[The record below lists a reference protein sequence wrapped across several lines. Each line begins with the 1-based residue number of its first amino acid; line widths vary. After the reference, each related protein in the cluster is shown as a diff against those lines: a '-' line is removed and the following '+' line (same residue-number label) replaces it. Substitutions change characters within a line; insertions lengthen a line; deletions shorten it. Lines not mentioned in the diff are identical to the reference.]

1 MKLQVAADW
10 VEAPLKAFV
19 TEARAEIAVLLH
31 SSGQVLGQYGFARS
45 VDVVTACAL
54 GAAIHASSGE
64 LGKLVEGKPFHGLH
78 YAGQTKQI
86 FLGPVKTEESMLL
99 LLTVFDEESSLGLIQ
114 IFFKEFATQV
124 AKVAPK
130 LGGAEKA
137 LATDFEAELNKNL
150 AAMFGRG

>member
-19 TEARAEIAVLLH
+19 NDARAEIAVLLH
-31 SSGQVLGQYGFARS
+31 TSGQVLGQYGFARS

-54 GAAIHASSGE
+54 GAAIHASSAE
-64 LGKLVEGKPFHGLH
+64 LGRMIDGKPFHGLH
-78 YAGQTKQI
+78 YAGEEKQI
-86 FLGPVKTEESMLL
+86 FLAPVPTESAMLL
-99 LLTVFDEESSLGLIQ
+99 LLTVFDEESSLGLVQ
-114 IFFKEFATQV
+114 LFFKDFAGAV
-124 AKVAPK
+124 KKAAPV

>member
-31 SSGQVLGQYGFARS
+31 STGQVLGQYGFARS

-64 LGKLVEGKPFHGLH
+64 LGRLVEGKPFHALH
-78 YAGQTKQI
+78 YAGQAKQI
-86 FLGPVKTEESMLL
+86 FLGPVQTEGGVLL

-114 IFFKEFATQV
+114 IFFKEFSATV

-130 LGGAEKA
+130 FGGAEKA

-150 AAMFGRG
+150 SAMFGRG

>member
-19 TEARAEIAVLLH
+19 NEARAEVAVLLH

-54 GAAIHASSGE
+54 GAAIHASAGE
-64 LGKLVEGKPFHGLH
+64 LGKMIDGKPFHGLH
-78 YAGQTKQI
+78 YAGKAKQI
-86 FLGPVKTEESMLL
+86 YLAPVQTDGSVLL
-99 LLTVFDEESSLGLIQ
+99 LLTVFDEESSLGLVQ
-114 IFFKEFATQV
+114 IFFKEFAATV
-124 AKVAPK
+124 SKVAPK
-130 LGGAEKA
+130 LGGSEKA

>member
-1 MKLQVAADW
+1 
-10 VEAPLKAFV
+10 
-19 TEARAEIAVLLH
+19 
-31 SSGQVLGQYGFARS
+31 VLGQYGFARS

-54 GAAIHASSGE
+54 GAAIHASSGA
-64 LGKLVEGKPFHGLH
+64 LGKLIEGKPFNGMH

-86 FLGPVKTEESMLL
+86 FLAPVQTDGSVLL
-99 LLTVFDEESSLGLIQ
+99 LLTVFDQESSLGLVQ
-114 IFFKEFATQV
+114 LFFKDFAKAV
-124 AKVAPK
+124 AKTAPR

>member
-10 VEAPLKAFV
+10 VEAPLKAFLD
-19 TEARAEIAVLLH
+19 EARAEIAVLMH

-64 LGKLVEGKPFHGLH
+64 LGRLVEGKPFHGLH
-78 YAGQTKQI
+78 YAGSLKQI
-86 FLGPVKTEESMLL
+86 FLGPVPTEGGMLL
-99 LLTVFDEESSLGLIQ
+99 LLTVFDEESSLGLVQ
-114 IFFKEFATQV
+114 IFFKEFAAAV
-124 AKVAPK
+124 AKSAPK
-130 LGGAEKA
+130 LGGADRA
-137 LATDFEAELNKNL
+137 LSTDFEAELNKNL

>member
-1 MKLQVAADW
+1 MRVQVAADW
-10 VEAPLKAFV
+10 VEEPLKAFV
-19 TEARAEIAVLLH
+19 NEARAEIAVLLH
-31 SSGQVLGQYGFARS
+31 STGQVLGQYGFAKS

-54 GAAIHASSGE
+54 AAAIHASSGA
-64 LGKLVEGKPFHGLH
+64 LGKLVDGTPFRGMH
-78 YAGQTKQI
+78 YAGPTKQI
-86 FLGPVKTEESMLL
+86 FLGPVPTDGSMLL
-99 LLTVFDEESSLGLIQ
+99 LLTVFDEESSLGLVQ
-114 IFFKEFATQV
+114 LFFKDFAATV

>member
-19 TEARAEIAVLLH
+19 GDARAEIAVLLH
-31 SSGQVLGQYGFARS
+31 PTGQVLGQFGFARS

-64 LGKLVEGKPFHGLH
+64 LGKQLDGKPFTVMH
-78 YAGQTKQI
+78 YAGPHKQI
-86 FLGPVKTEESMLL
+86 FLAPVPIDGGTLL
-99 LLTVFDEESSLGLIQ
+99 LLTVFDEESSLGLVQ
-114 IFFKEFATQV
+114 LFFKEFCT
-124 AKVAPK
+124 
-130 LGGAEKA
+130 A
-137 LATDFEAELNKNL
+137 LATVAPQWKGAEAALAGDFESELNKNL

>member
-19 TEARAEIAVLLH
+19 NEARAEIAVLMH

-54 GAAIHASSGE
+54 GAAIHASGGE
-64 LGKLVEGKPFHGLH
+64 LGKLVEGKAFHGMH
-78 YAGQTKQI
+78 YAGPHKQI
-86 FLGPVKTEESMLL
+86 FLAPVALESGTLL
-99 LLTVFDEESSLGLIQ
+99 LLTVFDEESSLGLVQ
-114 IFFKEFATQV
+114 LFFKTFATAI
-124 AKVAPK
+124 AKAAPSFQS
-130 LGGAEKA
+130 AEKA
-137 LATDFEAELNKNL
+137 LATDFESELNKNL

>member
-19 TEARAEIAVLLH
+19 SEARAEIAVLLH

-64 LGKLVEGKPFHGLH
+64 LGKLVEGKPFHALH

-86 FLGPVKTEESMLL
+86 FLGPVPIESGMLL
-99 LLTVFDEESSLGLIQ
+99 LLTVFNEESSLGLIQ
-114 IFFKEFATQV
+114 IFFKEFATTV

-130 LGGAEKA
+130 IGGAEKA

-150 AAMFGRG
+150 SAMFGRG